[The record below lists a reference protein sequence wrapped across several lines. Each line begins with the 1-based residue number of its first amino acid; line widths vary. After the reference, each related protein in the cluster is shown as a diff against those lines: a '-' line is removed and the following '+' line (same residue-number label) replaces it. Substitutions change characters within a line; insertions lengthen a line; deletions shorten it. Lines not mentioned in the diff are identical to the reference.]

1 MSRTLSF
8 LNPARAAAFA
18 AVALLAC
25 GRAGAQTDLAIELK
39 EAQATLQA
47 SSERIADLESRLTR
61 SKDQVNAL
69 AEALATANGDAQQAR
84 EAYERLRIQMEGL
97 GVAALD
103 GSDGELQQRL
113 LVALSDMRL
122 MEGQKRALA
131 TALMDLSEASLGYAK
146 AAGTTDAESKKEL
159 DSKLAQAEQALAK
172 LGDEAEGN
180 VATDMQAARVVSL
193 KEDAGVAVLNV
204 GSRQGVHAGMPFAI
218 YRQDKPVAR
227 ALVVEVRQDICGA
240 VVQELVSKDEP
251 VKVGDACKVEPAR
264 S

>member
-1 MSRTLSF
+1 MSRTLS
-8 LNPARAAAFA
+8 LLSPARAAAFA
-18 AVALLAC
+18 AVAMLVC
-25 GRAGAQTDLAIELK
+25 GVATAQTDLAMELK
-39 EAQATLQA
+39 ESQATLQA
-47 SSERIADLESRLTR
+47 SLQRNADLEARLTK
-61 SKDQVNAL
+61 SKEQVNAL

-103 GSDGELQQRL
+103 GSDSELQQRL
-113 LVALSDMRL
+113 LVALSDLRI
-122 MEGQKRALA
+122 MEGQKRSLA
-131 TALMDLSEASLGYAK
+131 TALIDLSEASLGYAK
-146 AAGTTDAESKKEL
+146 AAGDTDAESKKEL

-172 LGDEAEGN
+172 LGDEAN
-180 VATDMQAARVVSL
+180 ADAATNMDAARVVSL

-227 ALVVEVRQDICGA
+227 VLVVEVRQDICGA